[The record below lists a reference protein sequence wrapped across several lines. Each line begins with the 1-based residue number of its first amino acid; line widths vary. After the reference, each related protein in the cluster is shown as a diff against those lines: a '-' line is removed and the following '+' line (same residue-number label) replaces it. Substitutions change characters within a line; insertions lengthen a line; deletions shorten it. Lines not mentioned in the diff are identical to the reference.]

1 MDAFTLTSYTQ
12 QWLDGID
19 AIGQRLLARAECWP
33 MPPGMVDEHC
43 FLIAVNQSRLWSQK
57 LADAQPALRAVVT
70 QYRHALPDIRV
81 IRNQR
86 EHGIEHMSGT
96 GRHQDS
102 YVLTIEV
109 NADQLGVEIDASS
122 TVICD
127 EGYLIGGRVNVQATM
142 AAAHTLRAA
151 LPSAP

>member
-19 AIGQRLLARAECWP
+19 AIGQRLLTHAECWP
-33 MPPGMVDEHC
+33 MPPSMVDEHC
-43 FLIAVNQSRLWSQK
+43 FLIAVNQSRLWSRK
-57 LADAQPALRAVVT
+57 LADAQPDLDAVVT
-70 QYRHALPDIRV
+70 QYRRDLPDIRV
-81 IRNQR
+81 LRNQR
-86 EHGIEHMSGT
+86 EHGIEYLSGT
-96 GRHQDS
+96 GHDQDS
-102 YVLTIEV
+102 YVLSITA
-109 NADQLGVEIDASS
+109 NDDTLGVEIDASS